1 MSYRNPQQ
9 FIDKQS
15 GQAYV
20 DLIKTSIGVGDAMAK
35 RAREKA
41 KANEKENLR
50 LIKEREQGVL
60 NLRTEFNKR
69 SGDNFNA
76 DDWEP
81 MVQRYD
87 IIQQKIDKGTATA
100 QEKQEQA
107 KILAAPYTAK
117 SLGENLLSDAEE
129 MISSIGN
136 VGKMGGFDAKGSSP
150 EGLKNAQTFLGQL
163 SGANNL
169 TFVDREAAFD
179 INGKVYTESSVR
191 EFLNRDLGAN
201 VLGRIIPDEGPNF
214 KNAHE
219 FSLMPDPGG
228 STDPNKRVM
237 NPAYLTGI
245 QKREENNGDI
255 TYYRTPNFDLLRQP
269 GNPVGAE
276 LRADAQSLLDMP
288 GNSAVSLW
296 NNTLQVDKT
305 KEVIWDYDEI
315 LTDKQKEDF
324 VEAYVD
330 YGLGANYF
338 TQEII
343 ERTEKAPR
351 PKELTVTERKAAKT
365 AKEIAEAA
373 PRVYTDIFKNPE
385 SYFKN
390 KKIGG
395 KDVLKVNVSP
405 GSVPADGGE
414 VYPIIELGYKSGTST
429 ADGEQ
434 TVFTNDMIFD
444 LSDPARVRALID
456 MLPEGADM
464 KKELRKLV
472 GDDPIESVSIETF
485 EQTPPIYK
493 GISL

>member
-1 MSYRNPQQ
+1 MSYRNPEQ

-20 DLIKTSIGVGDAMAK
+20 DLIKTSIGIGDAMAK

-87 IIQQKIDKGTATA
+87 VIQQKIDNGTATA

-107 KILAAPYTAK
+107 EILALPYTAK
-117 SLGENLLSDAEE
+117 SLGENMLDNTEELLGSVR
-129 MISSIGN
+129 N
-136 VGKMGGFDAKGSSP
+136 PGKMGGIDLKGSSP
-150 EGLKNAQTFLGQL
+150 EGLKNAQIFMGQL
-163 SGANNL
+163 EGANNL
-169 TFVDREAAFD
+169 TLKKIDGKWVSAFD
-179 INGKVYTESSVR
+179 INGKVYTEPSVR

-201 VLGRIIPDEGPNF
+201 ILGRIIPNEGPNF
-214 KNAHE
+214 QAAHE
-219 FSLMPDPGG
+219 FALMPDPGG
-228 STDPNKRVM
+228 STDPKKRVM

-245 QKREENNGDI
+245 QKEEEKDI
-255 TYYRTPNFDLLRQP
+255 DGNPTGNIIYYRTPNFDLLRQP

-276 LRADAQSLLDMP
+276 LRANAQSLLDMP

-343 ERTEKAPR
+343 ERTEKSPK
-351 PKELTVTERKAAKT
+351 PKEPTDAELRARRKETKATEKEKKT
-365 AKEIAEAA
+365 REYFDKT
-373 PRVYTDIFKNPE
+373 YDIDKLRNLNQVIKLAQDE
-385 SYFKN
+385 
-390 KKIGG
+390 G
-395 KDVLKVNVSP
+395 LKVDEFEDPN
-405 GSVPADGGE
+405 DGIE
-414 VYPIIELGYKSGTST
+414 VEGKAITPGTSPRERRKILLIASGINAAT
-429 ADGEQ
+429 ADEMAGEDSAPFGPS
-434 TVFTNDMIFD
+434 TAPST
-444 LSDPARVRALID
+444 
-456 MLPEGADM
+456 
-464 KKELRKLV
+464 
-472 GDDPIESVSIETF
+472 
-485 EQTPPIYK
+485 YK
-493 GISL
+493 GVSL

>member
-9 FIDKQS
+9 FVDKQS

-50 LIKEREQGVL
+50 LIREREQGVL
-60 NLRTEFNKR
+60 NLRTEFAKR

-87 IIQQKIDKGTATA
+87 IIQQKIDNGTATA

-107 KILAAPYTAK
+107 KILASPYTAK
-117 SLGENLLSDAEE
+117 SLGENLLSNAEE
-129 MISSIGN
+129 LTSSVAN
-136 VGKMGGFDAKGSSP
+136 VGKPGGFDAKGSSP
-150 EGLKNAQTFLGQL
+150 EGLKNAQIFLGQL
-163 SGANNL
+163 AGANNL
-169 TFVDREAAFD
+169 TFVDGEAAFD
-179 INGKVYTESSVR
+179 INGKVHTESSVR

-214 KNAHE
+214 QAAHE

-228 STDPNKRVM
+228 STDPKKRVI
-237 NPAYLTGI
+237 NPAYLTEI
-245 QKREENNGDI
+245 EKREEKNGDI

-276 LRADAQSLLDMP
+276 LRANAESLLEMP
-288 GNSAVSLW
+288 GNSAVSMW
-296 NNTLQVDKT
+296 NNTLDNKGT
-305 KEVIWDYDEI
+305 DWDYENV
-315 LTDKQKEDF
+315 LTDDQKKQF

-343 ERTEKAPR
+343 ERTEKAPK
-351 PKELTVTERKAAKT
+351 PKELTATERKQTEKLKISKQQLDSIKNFPMEINVEDVSVIGNKGTKDKFELINKLSQNMVKDISGKGLKLRQIEGGDVEFLLGSTSMGT
-365 AKEIAEAA
+365 ASIKDMTSEDVKKFVYKIYGGSPKEIGGFDGKVL
-373 PRVYTDIFKNPE
+373 PSLPSNPLL
-385 SYFKN
+385 N
-390 KKIGG
+390 
-395 KDVLKVNVSP
+395 N
-405 GSVPADGGE
+405 
-414 VYPIIELGYKSGTST
+414 
-429 ADGEQ
+429 
-434 TVFTNDMIFD
+434 
-444 LSDPARVRALID
+444 
-456 MLPEGADM
+456 
-464 KKELRKLV
+464 
-472 GDDPIESVSIETF
+472 
-485 EQTPPIYK
+485 
-493 GISL
+493 

>member
-9 FIDKQS
+9 FVDKQS

-60 NLRTEFNKR
+60 NLRTEFAKR

-87 IIQQKIDKGTATA
+87 IIQQKIDNGTATA

-107 KILAAPYTAK
+107 KILASPYTAK
-117 SLGENLLSDAEE
+117 SLGENLLSNAEE
-129 MISSIGN
+129 LTSSVAN
-136 VGKMGGFDAKGSSP
+136 VGKPGGFDAKGSSP
-150 EGLKNAQTFLGQL
+150 EGLKNAQIFLGEL
-163 SGANNL
+163 AGANNL
-169 TFVDREAAFD
+169 TFVDGEAAFD
-179 INGKVYTESSVR
+179 INGKVHTESSVR

-214 KNAHE
+214 QAAHE

-228 STDPNKRVM
+228 STDPKKRVM
-237 NPAYLTGI
+237 NPAYLTEI
-245 QKREENNGDI
+245 EKREEKNGDI

-276 LRADAQSLLDMP
+276 LRANAESLLEMP
-288 GNSAVSLW
+288 GNSAVSMW
-296 NNTLQVDKT
+296 NNTLDNKGT
-305 KEVIWDYDEI
+305 DWDYENV
-315 LTDKQKEDF
+315 LTDDQKKQF

-343 ERTEKAPR
+343 ERTEKAPK
-351 PKELTVTERKAAKT
+351 PKEPTATERKEAKQE
-365 AKEIAEAA
+365 K
-373 PRVYTDIFKNPE
+373 K
-385 SYFKN
+385 
-390 KKIGG
+390 KKINIQEIE
-395 KDVLKVNVSP
+395 KLKIPTMS
-405 GSVPADGGE
+405 D
-414 VYPIIELGYKSGTST
+414 PIRDRFAIAGVKPKINL
-429 ADGEQ
+429 EQ
-434 TVFTNDMIFD
+434 TNELLRQEGFSTKMDVTDEEGKITVIKVTSGLSGKERDIQITKDTDPDTVKD
-444 LSDPARVRALID
+444 LLKQVVTGKRP
-456 MLPEGADM
+456 LPT
-464 KKELRKLV
+464 KK
-472 GDDPIESVSIETF
+472 
-485 EQTPPIYK
+485 
-493 GISL
+493 

>member
-1 MSYRNPQQ
+1 MSYRNPEQ
-9 FIDKQS
+9 FVDKQS

-50 LIKEREQGVL
+50 LIKEREQAVL
-60 NLRTEFNKR
+60 NLRTEFAKR

-87 IIQQKIDKGTATA
+87 IIQQKIDNGTATA

-107 KILAAPYTAK
+107 EILALPYTAK
-117 SLGENLLSDAEE
+117 SLGENMLDNTEE
-129 MISSIGN
+129 ITSSISN

-163 SGANNL
+163 KGTNNL
-169 TFVDREAAFD
+169 TFVDGEAAFD

-191 EFLNRDLGAN
+191 EYLNRDLGAN
-201 VLGRIIPDEGPNF
+201 ILGRIIPNEGPNF
-214 KNAHE
+214 ENAHE

-228 STDPNKRVM
+228 STDPKKRVI

-245 QKREENNGDI
+245 QKREEDNGDI

-269 GNPVGAE
+269 GNPVGSE
-276 LRADAQSLLDMP
+276 LRANAKSLLDMP

-343 ERTEKAPR
+343 EREEKAPR
-351 PKELTVTERKAAKT
+351 SRELTEAELRARTKESEKAGQEKINVQVIDEL
-365 AKEIAEAA
+365 EI
-373 PRVYTDIFKNPE
+373 PTI
-385 SYFKN
+385 
-390 KKIGG
+390 
-395 KDVLKVNVSP
+395 
-405 GSVPADGGE
+405 
-414 VYPIIELGYKSGTST
+414 
-429 ADGEQ
+429 
-434 TVFTNDMIFD
+434 
-444 LSDPARVRALID
+444 SDPIRDRFTMAGVKPKIDFKATNELLRNKGFETSMAVTDDEGKITVIKVESGLSGKNRVVQITQDTDADTIKDLLKQVVTGKRPP
-456 MLPEGADM
+456 LPV
-464 KKELRKLV
+464 KK
-472 GDDPIESVSIETF
+472 
-485 EQTPPIYK
+485 
-493 GISL
+493 

>member
-434 TVFTNDMIFD
+434 TVFTNDMVFD

>member
-444 LSDPARVRALID
+444 LSDPARVRSLID

>member
-60 NLRTEFNKR
+60 NLRTEFAKR

-87 IIQQKIDKGTATA
+87 IIQQKIDNGTATA

-107 KILAAPYTAK
+107 KILASPYTAK
-117 SLGENLLSDAEE
+117 SLGENLLSNAEE
-129 MISSIGN
+129 LTSSVAN
-136 VGKMGGFDAKGSSP
+136 VGKPGGFDAKGSSP
-150 EGLKNAQTFLGQL
+150 EGLKNAQIFLGEL
-163 SGANNL
+163 AGANNL
-169 TFVDREAAFD
+169 TFVDGEAAFD
-179 INGKVYTESSVR
+179 INGKVHTESSVR

-214 KNAHE
+214 QAAHE

-228 STDPNKRVM
+228 STDPKKRVM
-237 NPAYLTGI
+237 NPAYLTEI
-245 QKREENNGDI
+245 EKREEKNGDI

-276 LRADAQSLLDMP
+276 LRANAESLLEMP
-288 GNSAVSLW
+288 GNSAVSMW
-296 NNTLQVDKT
+296 NNTLDNKGT
-305 KEVIWDYDEI
+305 DWDYENV
-315 LTDKQKEDF
+315 LTDDQKKQF

-343 ERTEKAPR
+343 ERTEKAPK
-351 PKELTVTERKAAKT
+351 PKELTAAERKEAKQ
-365 AKEIAEAA
+365 ADQEKINIQEIE
-373 PRVYTDIFKNPE
+373 KL
-385 SYFKN
+385 
-390 KKIGG
+390 KIPTMS
-395 KDVLKVNVSP
+395 D
-405 GSVPADGGE
+405 
-414 VYPIIELGYKSGTST
+414 PIRDRFAIAGVKPKINL
-429 ADGEQ
+429 EQ
-434 TVFTNDMIFD
+434 TNELLRQEGFSTKMDVTDEEGKITVIKVTSD
-444 LSDPARVRALID
+444 LSGKERDIQITKDTDPDTVKDLLKQVVTGKRP
-456 MLPEGADM
+456 LPT
-464 KKELRKLV
+464 KK
-472 GDDPIESVSIETF
+472 
-485 EQTPPIYK
+485 
-493 GISL
+493 